1 MRTLKHLLSLPAAA
15 VFCGHLGA
23 AAPESP
29 EVPTPITLSVNG
41 GKVVHVMAGG
51 AGASWHAIGSTAF
64 WYPRT
69 KFGHRPVDRRA
80 RGSAWGGTPTVDYAQ
95 AWKDLAG
102 HVRWLGLDFIRV
114 ECDMRMYQ
122 PERGK
127 FDWDNEE
134 MQMLYRILEICQE
147 NQAEVFLTQM
157 WQDVDWNVYPSQS
170 RLTSAPK
177 SVPDFAAGLGTL
189 LEHLVKTK
197 GYTCIRWLCLVN
209 EPVRWWGTA
218 GERISLMPAIQA
230 VRTQLDRRGL
240 ENVAISGPDDF
251 SDPQGERL
259 RELFDWDD
267 PAVGALDMHHYGREP
282 DAAFIP
288 FCIKKARERGI
299 PF

>member
-1 MRTLKHLLSLPAAA
+1 
-15 VFCGHLGA
+15 
-23 AAPESP
+23 
-29 EVPTPITLSVNG
+29 
-41 GKVVHVMAGG
+41 
-51 AGASWHAIGSTAF
+51 
-64 WYPRT
+64 
-69 KFGHRPVDRRA
+69 
-80 RGSAWGGTPTVDYAQ
+80 
-95 AWKDLAG
+95 
-102 HVRWLGLDFIRV
+102 
-114 ECDMRMYQ
+114 
-122 PERGK
+122 
-127 FDWDNEE
+127 
-134 MQMLYRILEICQE
+134 
-147 NQAEVFLTQM
+147 
-157 WQDVDWNVYPSQS
+157 
-170 RLTSAPK
+170 
-177 SVPDFAAGLGTL
+177 LGTL